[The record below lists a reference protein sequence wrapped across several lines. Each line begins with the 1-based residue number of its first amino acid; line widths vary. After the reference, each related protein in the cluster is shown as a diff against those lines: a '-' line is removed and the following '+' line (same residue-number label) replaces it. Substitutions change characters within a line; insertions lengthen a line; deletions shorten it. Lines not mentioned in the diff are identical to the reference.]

1 MPTVAACC
9 VSRVMSMGP
18 KNPKT
23 KPKPPR
29 INAPLKTAAAMPM
42 FFPESHRQEYQL
54 TNTADDKDI
63 AVLIHSSRLVVIE
76 NMVLIKN
83 KTSKKI
89 SEMVINLSSCV
100 IGAN

>member
-1 MPTVAACC
+1 
-9 VSRVMSMGP
+9 
-18 KNPKT
+18 
-23 KPKPPR
+23 
-29 INAPLKTAAAMPM
+29 
-42 FFPESHRQEYQL
+42 
-54 TNTADDKDI
+54 
-63 AVLIHSSRLVVIE
+63 VVIE